1 MPTTTVWHRAHSS
14 LNNPPMS
21 LLTDFYEQITS
32 TRINLTGC
40 CFQLV
45 LSMLL
50 GSIVGFERRRRGQTA
65 GVRTFSLIA
74 MGSTLAMILSIYVP
88 QRYEGVLDG
97 DPTRIAAQVISGIGF
112 LGAGAIIQMKGSVRG
127 LTTAAGIW
135 MVSALGMAVGAGMYV
150 IGVVATLLIL
160 FILVLLERIE
170 HRVSLRSESRIIRI
184 STGVI
189 LKDISKYRRVLHD
202 YNVQLS
208 NFFVEYDF
216 EQQETRLN
224 LVVVVRE
231 NVDYVHLF
239 SAFETL
245 YPTRSITLANQIN
258 I

>member
-1 MPTTTVWHRAHSS
+1 VDTFNS
-14 LNNPPMS
+14 LY
-21 LLTDFYEQITS
+21 DQINS
-32 TRINLTGC
+32 PQINLAGSI
-40 CFQLV
+40 FQLL

-50 GSIVGFERRRRGQTA
+50 GSIVGFERRRRGQSA

-88 QRYEGVLDG
+88 QKYAGVLDG

-135 MVSALGMAVGAGMYV
+135 MVSALGMAVGCGLYTV
-150 IGVVATLLIL
+150 GIVATALIL

-184 STGVI
+184 RTGVI
-189 LKDISKYRRVLHD
+189 LHDIDGYRRVMRRH
-202 YNVQLS
+202 NVVLS
-208 NFFVEYDF
+208 SFFVEYDF
-216 EQQETRLN
+216 DVQETRLN

-231 NVDYVHLF
+231 NVDYMRLF
-239 SAFETL
+239 NDFEAL
-245 YPTRSITLANQIN
+245 YPTRAITLANQIN

>member
-1 MPTTTVWHRAHSS
+1 MNLASEFYRLITT
-14 LNNPPMS
+14 P
-21 LLTDFYEQITS
+21 E
-32 TRINLTGC
+32 INLTGC
-40 CFQLV
+40 VFQLL

-50 GSIVGFERRRRGQTA
+50 GSIVGFERRRRGQSA

-135 MVSALGMAVGAGMYV
+135 MVSALGMAVGCGMYMV
-150 IGVVATLLIL
+150 GIIATLLIL

-184 STGVI
+184 STSVI
-189 LKDISKYRRVLHD
+189 LKDISAYRKVLRKH
-202 YNVQLS
+202 NVVLS
-208 NFFVEYDF
+208 SFFIEYDF
-216 EQQETRLN
+216 EHTETRLN

-231 NVDYVHLF
+231 NVDYVSLF
-239 SAFETL
+239 NDFEAL
-245 YPTRSITLANQIN
+245 YPTRAITLANQIN